1 MSPRTLAPPALIALA
16 LLLTAVGPPG
26 PGTSGQPLAS
36 GHRPVTPAPEVVP
49 PRKAVTVTIEGPD
62 APPWVW
68 PTGSHVVERGWEAPS
83 DDYTAGHR
91 GIDVSARLGS
101 SAVAVDDGV
110 VTFSGPV
117 GGRTVVT
124 IDHGSGLVSTLDSV
138 APLVTKGDVVRQG
151 VPVGEVAVGHCPAA
165 APCVHLGARLDDR
178 YVDPT
183 PYLPAGEWPVLLPES
198 AWPG

>member
-1 MSPRTLAPPALIALA
+1 MTPRTLAPLALIVLA
-16 LLLTAVGPPG
+16 LLLTAVGLGRSDPASSGPG
-26 PGTSGQPLAS
+26 P
-36 GHRPVTPAPEVVP
+36 TPT
-49 PRKAVTVTIEGPD
+49 RTAVTVTVAASD

-68 PTGSHVVERGWEAPS
+68 PTGSRVVERGWEPPS
-83 DDYTAGHR
+83 DDYAAGHR
-91 GIDVSARLGS
+91 GIDVSAPLGS
-101 SAVAVDDGV
+101 TAVAVDDGV

-138 APLVTKGDVVRQG
+138 VPRVAKGDVVRQG
-151 VPVGEVAVGHCPAA
+151 APVGEVAVGHCPAT
-165 APCVHLGARLDDR
+165 APCVHLGARLEDR

-183 PYLPAGEWPVLLPES
+183 PYLPAAEWPVLLPES